1 MLDKCSYLCKIQYLL
16 QPFVKSHPADTT
28 GIFSFSLAYKQSLM
42 SGERER
48 KKLSS
53 RLQPIFDGIYE
64 LKDDEAIPILETFQ
78 RLPLRTGTDYYKII
92 LNPVSLHG
100 VGRSIKNS
108 VYKSAQE
115 FVNQLAQIT
124 WNARLYNMKGSK
136 IYQHALTLNE
146 YILDKV
152 IPRLNSEKQVDI
164 FYPDLGPLPED
175 DDFPLD
181 GMAKISTP
189 MKSEDEDEED
199 EDDDYDD
206 YSAVNT
212 PPQRPGRGQLAS
224 RTGSYNSKKLE
235 SGIRRGR
242 PPIIDRPYETRIK
255 LILKHFKKLRHPND
269 PNHPL
274 TTHLERLPDPRM
286 EPNYYLVIKNPISL
300 NDIRNKVRTRKYH
313 NVDEFLADLSLMF
326 QNVKFYYT
334 SNQLSPVYQD
344 CLILEA
350 EANNIINAELM
361 RPEKDLLVSNTPGGD
376 GIIRVPLDSID
387 INGHNYKI
395 GDWVLV
401 NNPTEPTK
409 PTVGQIFRLWST
421 EDGTKYTNV
430 CWYYRPE
437 QTCHRYDRLFFENE
451 VCKTGQYRDHL
462 ATEIL
467 GPCYVIFLTRHQK
480 GDLPASVVPEGMPW
494 FICEF
499 RYNENSHVFNRIRT
513 WKACLP
519 DEIRD
524 QPEIPLIPL
533 NEPRKL
539 IKYESPIKN
548 SLPPDANTHM
558 RIANPIPGPDANA
571 PPIMGLVYMREPLED
586 DELGQYSTSPNVT
599 PAAEYD
605 IDNRKAY
612 VFTPV
617 LQMKSGGYP
626 TLNSNGVNTPVQ
638 TNNDYSEMDRSYS
651 SSVSRYNQNIQ
662 QQSQL
667 LQSQQ
672 RTIHRIGTGDVRRP
686 TVATTSAFPG
696 PLQSTLSVHNSSPA
710 YTNLLSGGVLTY
722 AIEDENNELTR
733 VSEAVNARKRKAV
746 SNELGEVDEEESREV
761 VWYRSPPLAVGQKI
775 ITANGVNLG
784 HSAQYLA
791 WKAQKTGPNSIDV

>member
-1 MLDKCSYLCKIQYLL
+1 
-16 QPFVKSHPADTT
+16 
-28 GIFSFSLAYKQSLM
+28 M
-42 SGERER
+42 SAERER
-48 KKLSS
+48 RKLSH
-53 RLQPIFDGIYE
+53 RLQPIFDGIYL
-64 LKDDEAIPILETFQ
+64 LKDDEGIQISETFQ

-108 VYKSAQE
+108 TYKSAQE
-115 FVNQLAQIT
+115 FVSQLAQIS

-136 IYQHALTLNE
+136 IYQHAMILNE

-152 IPRLNSEKQVDI
+152 IPKLNAEKSVEV

-175 DDFPLD
+175 DDYPMEGVGKL
-181 GMAKISTP
+181 STP
-189 MKSEDEDEED
+189 MKSDDEEED

-206 YSAVNT
+206 YSAINT
-212 PPQRPGRGQLAS
+212 PPQRSNRNHMVS
-224 RTGSYNSKKLE
+224 RTSSYGGVGNKKLE

-274 TTHLERLPDPRM
+274 TTHLEKLPDPRM
-286 EPNYYLVIKNPISL
+286 EPNYYSMIKNPICL
-300 NDIRNKVRTRKYH
+300 NDIRAKVRTRKYH

-344 CLILEA
+344 CLLLEA

-387 INGHNYKI
+387 INGQTYKI
-395 GDWVLV
+395 GDWVLM
-401 NNPTEPTK
+401 NNPTEPLK

-437 QTCHRYDRLFFENE
+437 QTCHRHDRLFFENE

-462 ATEIL
+462 ASEIL

-539 IKYESPIKN
+539 IKFESPIKN
-548 SLPPDANTHM
+548 TLPSDATPNMAIPEPT
-558 RIANPIPGPDANA
+558 PGPDANA
-571 PPIMGLVYMREPLED
+571 PPIMGSVFLREPVED
-586 DELGQYSTSPNVT
+586 DELGQYSTSPNVAEA
-599 PAAEYD
+599 PEYD
-605 IDNRKAY
+605 VDGRKAY
-612 VFTPV
+612 LFTPV
-617 LQMKSGGYP
+617 SQMKMTGGAYP
-626 TLNSNGVNTPVQ
+626 TQSNSGISTPVPVSHDY
-638 TNNDYSEMDRSYS
+638 NDMDRSYS

-662 QQSQL
+662 QQSHM
-667 LQSQQ
+667 LQTQQ
-672 RTIHRIGTGDVRRP
+672 RTVHRIGTGDVRRP
-686 TVATTSAFPG
+686 AVATTSAFPG
-696 PLQSTLSVHNSSPA
+696 PSQSTLSVHNASPA
-710 YTNLLSGGVLTY
+710 YSNLLSGGVLSY
-722 AIEDENNELTR
+722 AMNDEDNSLAS
-733 VSEAVNARKRKAV
+733 VAGSVNTKKRKVAP
-746 SNELGEVDEEESREV
+746 GEFGDAEAEETRDI
-761 VWYRSPPLAVGQKI
+761 VWYRSPPLMVGQRI

-791 WKAQKTGPNSIDV
+791 WKAQKTNVETKI

>member
-1 MLDKCSYLCKIQYLL
+1 MILIVKRLAAKGAHSGCTGAILNLLFCS
-16 QPFVKSHPADTT
+16 STT
-28 GIFSFSLAYKQSLM
+28 PPSVYRRLISRPM
-42 SGERER
+42 SAERDR
-48 KKLSS
+48 RKLSH
-53 RLQPIFDGIYE
+53 RLQPVFDGIYL
-64 LKDDEAIPILETFQ
+64 LKDEDGIPVLETFQ

-108 VYKSAQE
+108 AYKAAQE
-115 FVNQLAQIT
+115 FVNQLAQIS

-136 IYQHALTLNE
+136 IYEHALILNQ
-146 YILDKV
+146 YILEKA
-152 IPRLNSEKQVDI
+152 IPRLNADKLVDVI
-164 FYPDLGPLPED
+164 YPDLGPLPED
-175 DDFPLD
+175 DDYPGD
-181 GMAKISTP
+181 VKMSTP
-189 MKSEDEDEED
+189 LKSDDEEED

-212 PPQRPGRGQLAS
+212 PPQRPRVPYTGRS
-224 RTGSYNSKKLE
+224 SSYGAKKLE

-300 NDIRNKVRTRKYH
+300 NDIRTKVRTRKYH

-326 QNVKFYYT
+326 QNIKFYYT

-344 CLILEA
+344 CLLLEA
-350 EANNIINAELM
+350 EANNIISTELL

-376 GIIRVPLDSID
+376 GIIRVPLDTIEVS
-387 INGHNYKI
+387 GHHYKI
-395 GDWVLV
+395 GDWVLM

-409 PTVGQIFRLWST
+409 PTVGQIFRLWLT

-437 QTCHRYDRLFFENE
+437 QTCHRHDRLFFENE

-462 ATEIL
+462 ASEIL
-467 GPCYVIFLTRHQK
+467 GPCYVVFLTRHQK

-524 QPEIPLIPL
+524 QPEVPLVPL
-533 NEPRKL
+533 HEPRKL
-539 IKYESPIKN
+539 IKFESPIKN
-548 SLPPDANTHM
+548 MLPPG
-558 RIANPIPGPDANA
+558 ANPHMEIAEPTPGPDANA
-571 PPIMGLVYMREPLED
+571 PPIMGLVFMRDLHED
-586 DELGQYSTSPNVT
+586 DELGQYVTSANVT
-599 PAAEYD
+599 PAPEYD
-605 IDNRKAY
+605 MDGRRAY
-612 VFTPV
+612 LFTPV
-617 LQMKSGGYP
+617 LQMKMTGAYP
-626 TLNSNGVNTPVQ
+626 TQSNSGISTPVPAS
-638 TNNDYSEMDRSYS
+638 NDYNDMDRSYS

-662 QQSQL
+662 QQSQM

-672 RTIHRIGTGDVRRP
+672 RTIRIGTDMRRP
-686 TVATTSAFPG
+686 AVAATSAFPG
-696 PLQSTLSVHNSSPA
+696 PLQSTLSVHNAAPA
-710 YTNLLSGGVLTY
+710 YTNLLSGGVLSY
-722 AIEDENNELTR
+722 AIEDEDD
-733 VSEAVNARKRKAV
+733 A
-746 SNELGEVDEEESREV
+746 LGEVSQGVNVKKRRIAPESDEEV
-761 VWYRSPPLAVGQKI
+761 VTDMVWYRAPPLAVGHRV

-791 WKAQKTGPNSIDV
+791 WKAGQV

>member
-1 MLDKCSYLCKIQYLL
+1 
-16 QPFVKSHPADTT
+16 
-28 GIFSFSLAYKQSLM
+28 M

-48 KKLSS
+48 RKLSH
-53 RLQPIFDGIYE
+53 RLQPIFDGIYL
-64 LKDDEAIPILETFQ
+64 LKDDEGIPILETFQ

-108 VYKSAQE
+108 AYKTAQE
-115 FVNQLAQIT
+115 FVSQLAQIS

-136 IYQHALTLNE
+136 IYQHAMILNE

-152 IPRLNSEKQVDI
+152 IPKLNADKLVEV

-175 DDFPLD
+175 EDFPMELV
-181 GMAKISTP
+181 GKLSTP
-189 MKSEDEDEED
+189 LKSEDEEED

-206 YSAVNT
+206 YSAINT
-212 PPQRPGRGQLAS
+212 PPQRLNRSHMAS
-224 RTGSYNSKKLE
+224 RASSYGAGGNKKLE

-286 EPNYYLVIKNPISL
+286 EPNYYLMIKNPICL
-300 NDIRNKVRTRKYH
+300 NDIRTKVRTRKYH

-344 CLILEA
+344 CLLLEA

-376 GIIRVPLDSID
+376 GIIRVPLDSIEV
-387 INGHNYKI
+387 NGRTYKI

-401 NNPTEPTK
+401 NNPTEPLK

-437 QTCHRYDRLFFENE
+437 QTCHRHDRLFFENE

-462 ATEIL
+462 ASEIL

-524 QPEIPLIPL
+524 QPELPLIPL

-539 IKYESPIKN
+539 IKFESPIKHTLL
-548 SLPPDANTHM
+548 SDATPNMAIPEPT
-558 RIANPIPGPDANA
+558 PGPDANA
-571 PPIMGLVYMREPLED
+571 PPIMGLVFLREPVED
-586 DELGQYSTSPNVT
+586 DELGQYSTSPNVAEA
-599 PAAEYD
+599 PEYD
-605 IDNRKAY
+605 ADGRKAY
-612 VFTPV
+612 IFTPV
-617 LQMKSGGYP
+617 LQMKMTGGAYP
-626 TLNSNGVNTPVQ
+626 TQSNSGISTPVPVSHDY
-638 TNNDYSEMDRSYS
+638 NDMDRSYS

-662 QQSQL
+662 QQSQM
-667 LQSQQ
+667 LQTQQ
-672 RTIHRIGTGDVRRP
+672 RTVHRIGTGDVRRP
-686 TVATTSAFPG
+686 AVATTSAFPG
-696 PLQSTLSVHNSSPA
+696 PLQSTLSVHNASPA
-710 YTNLLSGGVLTY
+710 YSNLLSGGVLSY
-722 AIEDENNELTR
+722 AMNDEDNSL
-733 VSEAVNARKRKAV
+733 SAAGAVNSKKRKVAP
-746 SNELGEVDEEESREV
+746 GEFGDAEGEETQDI
-761 VWYRSPPLAVGQKI
+761 VWYRSPPLMVGQRI
-775 ITANGVNLG
+775 ITANGVDLG

-791 WKAQKTGPNSIDV
+791 WKANAETKI